1 MKVTAT
7 AHRSGDWWAIEV
19 PEVRGVH
26 TQVKR
31 LDQAAAMAADAVAL
45 MLETDPADIDVTV
58 NPVLNEEAAA
68 VVARALKA
76 AQAARQAQ
84 EDASAAMRLAV
95 TRLREAEHLTARDV
109 ASLLGVSHQ
118 RVSQLA
124 S

>member
-45 MLETDPADIDVTV
+45 MLEIDPADIDVTV

-68 VVARALKA
+68 AVARAVQA

-84 EDASAAMRLAV
+84 EDASAAMRSAV
-95 TRLREAEHLTARDV
+95 TRLRETEHLTARDV

-124 S
+124 R

>member
-1 MKVTAT
+1 MTAT

-26 TQVKR
+26 TRVKR

-95 TRLREAEHLTARDV
+95 TRLRDAEHLTARDV

>member
-1 MKVTAT
+1 MTAT

-68 VVARALKA
+68 VVARALQA

>member
-26 TQVKR
+26 TRVKR

-95 TRLREAEHLTARDV
+95 TRLRDAEHLTARDV

>member
-68 VVARALKA
+68 VVARALQA